1 MQHIRPCNPEG
12 PVQTKT
18 KKLEINL
25 NIVFGRVVLS
35 TVSVNKKKLW
45 NHLRNPCLKR
55 KGRNHPI
62 LSGCPVSVGKTSYK
76 GGTKIVPFGFKYI
89 QPLNS

>member
-45 NHLRNPCLKR
+45 NHLRIPCLKR

-62 LSGCPVSVGKTSYK
+62 LSGCPVSVGKN
-76 GGTKIVPFGFKYI
+76 FI
-89 QPLNS
+89 QRRDKNCPVRL